1 MVNYDNILS
10 SIPVKT
16 SEDKSINLLANGLM
30 KIYQNNKD
38 FIFNNW
44 ISLVKH
50 NVKIQDKLEFED
62 LIQLFKNISKFHES
76 YPIFSGKLP

>member
-62 LIQLFKNISKFHES
+62 LIQLFKV
-76 YPIFSGKLP
+76 